1 MNTPPHVRST
11 ANFLRFLAICELLIF
26 SITFM
31 PESWLGAFHTW
42 LGLGHLPDS
51 VFLRYITRG
60 ATLCQ
65 GAIGAALWTMASD
78 VTRYRPLVIVTAIAL
93 VSASPSFFVIDTI
106 SGMPLAARTWDCT
119 ACFLAGATLL
129 ALCFWQSPSTSPQRI

>member
-1 MNTPPHVRST
+1 MNTTRRARST
-11 ANFLRFLAICELLIF
+11 SKVLRFLAICELLIF

-31 PESWLGAFHTW
+31 PESWIAAFHAS

-65 GAIGAALWTMASD
+65 GVIGAALWIIASD
-78 VTRYRPLVIVTAIAL
+78 VVRYRPLVIVTAIAL
-93 VSASPSFFVIDTI
+93 IIAAPSFYVIDTA
-106 SGMPLAARTWDCT
+106 SGMPLAARIWDCA

-129 ALCFWQSPSTSPQRI
+129 GLCFWQSPSISAQPT

>member
-1 MNTPPHVRST
+1 MNTASRTRST

-31 PESWLGAFHTW
+31 PESWLAAFHAW

-65 GAIGAALWTMASD
+65 GAIGAGLWVMASD
-78 VTRYRPLVIVTAIAL
+78 VTRYRPLVIVTAVAL
-93 VSASPSFFVIDTI
+93 IVASPSFYIIDTA
-106 SGMPLAARTWDCT
+106 SGMPLAARIWDCT
-119 ACFLAGATLL
+119 ACFLAGVTLL
-129 ALCFWQSPSTSPQRI
+129 GLSFWPTSSISPQRT

>member
-1 MNTPPHVRST
+1 MNTTARERSI
-11 ANFLRFLAICELLIF
+11 ANFLRFLAICELLLF

-31 PESWLGAFHTW
+31 PESWLAAFHAW

-51 VFLRYITRG
+51 VFLQYITRG

-65 GAIGAALWTMASD
+65 GAIGAALWIMSTD
-78 VTRYRPLVIVTAIAL
+78 VIRYRPLVIVTAVAL
-93 VSASPSFFVIDTI
+93 LIASPGFYIIDTV
-106 SGMPLAARTWDCT
+106 SGMPLAAKIWDCT

-129 ALCFWQSPSTSPQRI
+129 ALCFSQSSSTSPQRT